1 MKWKQLLDEAFQKGE
16 QVKEDLLVE
25 LVHSKMVNELLRSD
39 KFARAVTTLMQTKE
53 EVAKLI
59 QKQVKHILQ
68 FIDIPDRGDIDAL
81 EHKLSRLS
89 HELDR
94 VNQRARVYA
103 GKRALQ
109 KKSTKKK

>member
-1 MKWKQLLDEAFQKGE
+1 MRWKNLLDEAFQKGE
-16 QVKEDLLVE
+16 QVKEELLVE
-25 LVHSKMVNELLRSD
+25 LVHSKMVNELLKSD

-53 EVAKLI
+53 EVTKLI

-68 FIDIPDRGDIDAL
+68 FIDIPSRSDL
-81 EHKLSRLS
+81 EAMDHKLSRLS

-94 VNQRARVYA
+94 VNQRARVSA
-103 GKRALQ
+103 GKHAVQ